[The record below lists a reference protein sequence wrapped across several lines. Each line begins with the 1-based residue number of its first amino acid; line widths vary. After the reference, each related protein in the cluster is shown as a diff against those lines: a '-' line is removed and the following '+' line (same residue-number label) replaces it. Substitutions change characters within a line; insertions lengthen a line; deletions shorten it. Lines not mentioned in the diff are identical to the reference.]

1 MRLEGAERFV
11 EPFHAQ
17 AQSWHFTY
25 ISTSIAYKPSQQS
38 QIAKRGVGGGGVGG
52 APLDS
57 QEPSDL
63 GKFPATLAMCSVT
76 QLYLTLRDPMDGS
89 SPGSS
94 VHGIL

>member
-38 QIAKRGVGGGGVGG
+38 QIAKRGVGGGVGG
-52 APLDS
+52 
-57 QEPSDL
+57 L
-63 GKFPATLAMCSVT
+63 GGLHWTV
-76 QLYLTLRDPMDGS
+76 R
-89 SPGSS
+89 SPQ
-94 VHGIL
+94 ILGNSLPPWVCAQSLSCI